1 MIAALETGQQVV
13 LTDTETNKGDLAK
26 AIVEA
31 GFIVGPG
38 VSKKTS
44 LLVAGN
50 PDGETS
56 KARKARDYGIPI
68 MGEQEFIDQFLGGS
82 VAPDVDIPAYPVPE
96 DPDQLAYPAKRS
108 PAAMKQVISGL
119 RDGLELVVHLADDV
133 VLAGPCR
140 YSPLAEGWMVAGVQI
155 ASRTTAEKQVLAIH
169 LAQGR
174 FAGTPLGLDEITPGD
189 AVAAQYSSAPYGTF
203 TVAGRI
209 EESNGIRFVGPWI
222 LQVNERLHGVRSLGP
237 VTETASIQASAP
249 AIAADQAHVCEEDWF
264 GDCYTCGANML

>member
-1 MIAALETGQQVV
+1 MIAVLEPGQQVV

-44 LLVAGN
+44 LLVAGD
-50 PDGETS
+50 PEGETS

-82 VAPDVDIPAYPVPE
+82 VVPDVDIPAFAIPE

-133 VLAGPCR
+133 VLVGSCR

-155 ASRTTAEKQVLAIH
+155 ASKTTAEKLVLAIH

-174 FAGTPLGLDEITPGD
+174 FAGTPLGLDEVITGD
-189 AVAAQYSSAPYGTF
+189 AVAAQFTSSPYGTF

-209 EESNGIRFVGPWI
+209 EERNGIRFVGPWI
-222 LQVNERLHGVRSLGP
+222 LQGNESLNGVRSLGP
-237 VTETASIQASAP
+237 ATEIAGIPSSTP
-249 AIAADQAHVCEEDWF
+249 AMAADPAHACEEDWF
-264 GDCYTCGANML
+264 GDCYTCGASML